1 MFVCCAQALHVE
13 NILSYFESLPVRPPG
28 VEILRIAGLVQGFQ
42 FDEYWIKISSH
53 LERKVF
59 HKFLYL

>member
-1 MFVCCAQALHVE
+1 ME
-13 NILSYFESLPVRPPG
+13 NILSYFESLPVRPPD